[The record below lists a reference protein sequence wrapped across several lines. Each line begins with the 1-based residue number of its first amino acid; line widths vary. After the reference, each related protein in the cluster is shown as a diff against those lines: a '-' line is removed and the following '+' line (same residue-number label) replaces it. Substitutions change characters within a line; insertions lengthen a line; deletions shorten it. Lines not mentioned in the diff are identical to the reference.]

1 MSFGG
6 KGLLPSDSLWRC
18 SRCPSQ
24 SSENEHG
31 RMLSSVVY
39 TTCTVVL
46 YIYIHVHRVCT
57 QWYVVYKRY
66 KRYKRRLHSHSFTC
80 IAPHSFSIIFFFNFS
95 TSAEFL
101 FFLRCDNFFLIT
113 WKVPGQP
120 QPRARA
126 LPVENRNHG
135 SVDKHHA
142 GTTHFHVS
150 QQHKGRCRRQ
160 IGMGENVQQQ
170 HTEI

>member
-1 MSFGG
+1 M
-6 KGLLPSDSLWRC
+6 LPV
-18 SRCPSQ
+18 SQ
-24 SSENEHG
+24 SILRKRAWANAF
-31 RMLSSVVY
+31 LSSIYNMYCSTVHTFMFTGCTHSGMWY
-39 TTCTVVL
+39 TRDT
-46 YIYIHVHRVCT
+46 
-57 QWYVVYKRY
+57 
-66 KRYKRRLHSHSFTC
+66 RYKRRLHSHSFTC
-80 IAPHSFSIIFFFNFS
+80 RKSYRTARILDYFFLHK